1 MFPIFI
7 FTGMGSEPQNAFLP
21 PCGCFRR
28 KQKQQMPCVAA
39 ALPVKKRIPEN
50 LQIFRNSNIKI
61 MFPLNMARVQRRP
74 FETYG

>member
-28 KQKQQMPCVAA
+28 KQKQQMPCASA
-39 ALPVKKRIPEN
+39 ALPVKKE
-50 LQIFRNSNIKI
+50 FRKI
-61 MFPLNMARVQRRP
+61 CRFSGILI
-74 FETYG
+74 

>member
-21 PCGCFRR
+21 LCGCFRR

-39 ALPVKKRIPEN
+39 ALPVKKE
-50 LQIFRNSNIKI
+50 FRKI
-61 MFPLNMARVQRRP
+61 RR
-74 FETYG
+74 FSGILI